1 MKCGLVEVIS
11 RQRTDRRVVLLAMAL
26 DVIAIVLFAALG
38 RRSHDEGSGVLD
50 VLETA
55 APFLVAL
62 AVGWIVVLVARL
74 PPTSIVAGV
83 VLWAVTVVG
92 GLVLRRTVWDRGTQT
107 SFIIV
112 AALVLGLLL
121 VVWRAGVSVARSR
134 GEVRSPPPPPEAGR

>member
-1 MKCGLVEVIS
+1 MV
-11 RQRTDRRVVLLAMAL
+11 L
-26 DVIAIVLFAALG
+26 DVVAIMLFAALG

-62 AVGWIVVLVARL
+62 AVGWVVVLVTRL
-74 PPTSIVAGV
+74 PPTSIVAGF

-92 GLVLRRTVWDRGTQT
+92 GLVLRRTVWDRGTQP

-121 VVWRAGVSVARSR
+121 VAWRAGVSVARSR
-134 GEVRSPPPPPEAGR
+134 GEVRSAPPPPEAGR